1 MTFLL
6 DTHVLIWWLLA
17 DRRLSKAARQL
28 VRDPGHRILVSSASA
43 WEISTKHR
51 LGKLTG
57 VDPLVADV
65 AGFVRRAGFEELAIT
80 IAHAERAGSFPQSHR
95 DPFDRVL
102 AAQSEHEDATL
113 VTADPAF
120 KAFGTRVVW

>member
-6 DTHVLIWWLLA
+6 DTHVLIWWLVA
-17 DRRLSKAARQL
+17 DRRLSRKAREL
-28 VRDPGHRILVSSASA
+28 VRDPGHRVLVSSASA

-57 VDPLVADV
+57 VDALVADV
-65 AGFVRRAGFEELAIT
+65 AGWVARAGFEELPIT
-80 IAHAERAGSFPQSHR
+80 IAHTQRAGALPQTHR

-102 AAQSEHEDATL
+102 AAQSERESAPL
-113 VTADPAF
+113 ITADPAF
-120 KAFGTRVVW
+120 EAFGTRLVW